1 MTSIAT
7 KMTQEKYMADD
18 WPDMMDWL
26 SLESDIRTV
35 LRDHFAG
42 GAGIVN
48 EHLAH
53 IDRLLEFYTG
63 RGSERRLQA
72 LRVYAAA
79 AAATY
84 GPRHETSDD

>member
-35 LRDHFAG
+35 LRDHFA
-42 GAGIVN
+42 AGSGIAN

-72 LRVYAAA
+72 LRDAGTRKGVK
-79 AAATY
+79 
-84 GPRHETSDD
+84 P

>member
-1 MTSIAT
+1 MGRDMKT
-7 KMTQEKYMADD
+7 KMTQENYMADD

-26 SLESDIRTV
+26 SLERDIRTV
-35 LRDHFAG
+35 LRDHFA
-42 GAGIVN
+42 AGSGIAN

-72 LRVYAAA
+72 LRDAETGQAANKQ
-79 AAATY
+79 
-84 GPRHETSDD
+84 ESD